1 MLSDPIA
8 DMLARIKN
16 ANMRKIKKVELPYS
30 KLKESIVKVLKEKKY
45 ISDYKVF
52 KEKNKSFKSLSIL
65 LNYDENSLIT
75 DLSRVS
81 KPSLRVYKKH
91 DELKPLKNGIGTYI
105 ISTSQGVMADTEA
118 KKRKLGGEVICSV
131 Y

>member
-52 KEKNKSFKSLSIL
+52 KEKNKNFKSLSIL